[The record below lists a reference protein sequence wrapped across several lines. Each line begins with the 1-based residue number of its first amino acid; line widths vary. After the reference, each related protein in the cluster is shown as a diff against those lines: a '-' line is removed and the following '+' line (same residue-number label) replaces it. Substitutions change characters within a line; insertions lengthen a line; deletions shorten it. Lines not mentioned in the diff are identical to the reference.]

1 MWGGHIALPA
11 PPQVHQPLS
20 YSNPCSLH
28 FQPLSPLWR
37 MGNGLKI
44 PHFQLWLSLSG
55 DQPLL
60 TNSHLIKTK
69 DIAVTQEVPG
79 ALGTLSGTGIKHQ
92 TLEQKILLV
101 LLSRRKLKRFRSPV
115 LETWGSDHHVYFLL
129 S

>member
-1 MWGGHIALPA
+1 
-11 PPQVHQPLS
+11 
-20 YSNPCSLH
+20 
-28 FQPLSPLWR
+28 

-60 TNSHLIKTK
+60 TKSPDKTK

-92 TLEQKILLV
+92 TLEQKMLLV
-101 LLSRRKLKRFRSPV
+101 LLSLRKLKGFRSPE
-115 LETWGSDHHVYFLL
+115 LETWGSDHHIYFLL